1 MNDVYRDLADMSAE
15 KKATVL
21 VRCVIAVCKEKCSRT
36 DLRVHFRYGPRVVF
50 NENISIT
57 MSAYSDI

>member
-1 MNDVYRDLADMSAE
+1 MSAE

-21 VRCVIAVCKEKCSRT
+21 VRCVIAVCKEKCPRT

-50 NENISIT
+50 DENISIT
-57 MSAYSDI
+57 MNAYSDI